1 MLTLVRDGIITRE
14 TIQEAQGHC
23 PKLTKSVNT
32 TTGKESTAMVAFN
45 KEGWG
50 RQLRSFTKSAIK
62 TVQSAHKFKKIEKA
76 AQVFAKGNTHL
87 MESHTTEVQDGTSDD
102 DNDRVNLADN
112 DSDDEE

>member
-1 MLTLVRDGIITRE
+1 MLVRDGIITRE

-23 PKLTKSVNT
+23 PKLLKLVNT
-32 TTGKESTAMVAFN
+32 TTSKESTATVAFN

-50 RQLRSFTKSAIK
+50 HQLRSFMKSAIK
-62 TVQSAHKFKKIEKA
+62 TAQSAHKFEKIEKA
-76 AQVFAKGNTHL
+76 AQAFAKGNTCL

-102 DNDRVNLADN
+102 DDDRANLADN